1 MASRGVVIPFPMHR
15 VRRPRTAGHHV
26 SLEAYLDLERLE
38 QAGLR
43 FFAWCLLASVACF
56 GLVAAAL

>member
-38 QAGLR
+38 QAQLR
-43 FFAWCLLASVACF
+43 FFACCLLGGALCLGVVSVS
-56 GLVAAAL
+56 L